1 MALMAM
7 SDRLAFPF
15 RSRFLLGCFLVRVS
29 YTFVAVIEVLYV
41 SALTFVYEV
50 IPCGRRFCSDGHP
63 VYWVQS
69 AFRFSTFPLRSIID
83 RAQLR

>member
-1 MALMAM
+1 MIVWR
-7 SDRLAFPF
+7 SPF

-50 IPCGRRFCSDGHP
+50 DTVWASVFVVTVTLCIGYSVLLGSVPSRCE
-63 VYWVQS
+63 V
-69 AFRFSTFPLRSIID
+69 
-83 RAQLR
+83 

>member
-1 MALMAM
+1 MIVWR
-7 SDRLAFPF
+7 SPF

-50 IPCGRRFCSDGHP
+50 NP
-63 VYWVQS
+63 VWAS
-69 AFRFSTFPLRSIID
+69 FL
-83 RAQLR
+83 L

>member
-15 RSRFLLGCFLVRVS
+15 RSRFLLGCFLARVS

-50 IPCGRRFCSDGHP
+50 NTVWASFL
-63 VYWVQS
+63 Q
-69 AFRFSTFPLRSIID
+69 
-83 RAQLR
+83 

>member
-15 RSRFLLGCFLVRVS
+15 RSRFPLGCFLVRGS
-29 YTFVAVIEVLYV
+29 YTFVAVAVVLYA

-50 IPCGRRFCSDGHP
+50 NP
-63 VYWVQS
+63 V
-69 AFRFSTFPLRSIID
+69 
-83 RAQLR
+83 RASFLL